1 MLFTADRPILV
12 AWNFPL
18 TSMKLY
24 DCCFHC
30 PLLQCIQGGCA
41 CRTSYNKKKPGASP
55 RPFPLLCKVHLSPSL
70 SFSLARNCK
79 RKNVNLSRASPNIIL
94 CLPAVNQTKPKK
106 QQQSQEAP
114 KQARTRFIQTC
125 ASHRA
130 LRENFSPSPRSTQ

>member
-24 DCCFHC
+24 DCFHC

-41 CRTSYNKKKPGASP
+41 CRTSYNKKTWG
-55 RPFPLLCKVHLSPSL
+55 FPT
-70 SFSLARNCK
+70 SFSIIVQSSPLSLFLSRNCK

-94 CLPAVNQTKPKK
+94 CLPAVNQTKQKNNSNHKK
-106 QQQSQEAP
+106 HQNKHEHVSSKLVQVIR
-114 KQARTRFIQTC
+114 RT
-125 ASHRA
+125 
-130 LRENFSPSPRSTQ
+130 LRENFSPSPRNTVGHP